1 MSNHTIGWRFED
13 IAKALLGR
21 EGDLLNFQNGN
32 KWKAVLFLSVILPM
46 SFLVTFKL
54 SGLTGGSATLTETVV
69 LEPAKWELERPS
81 HELQVS
87 RSFGATY
94 ANSVFVNQTV
104 YISGYSAYG
113 WGDSPFLE
121 STLNMTVQTLKGHIE
136 TINVTYADEYLNST
150 VYLPIGF
157 ISSDLAQTSHK
168 DLLRGY
174 DKAVVSFKGL
184 NSPNS
189 ALLFM
194 RSYWL
199 LYSPHNET
207 QSLRMQIKVV
217 YFDGDAFRE
226 LVQPFEIQ
234 LIADDANSFAEAKE
248 IGIDQE
254 VEGIIGG
261 DADLQDCFK
270 VFLTE
275 GERVNVTMVK
285 RAYSDHFGLYLF
297 NPYNII
303 DPVCVSQTQGD
314 TMACSLFFTVDV
326 TGWWFIVVRNLA
338 GCGFYVLTLS

>member
-1 MSNHTIGWRFED
+1 L
-13 IAKALLGR
+13 A
-21 EGDLLNFQNGN
+21 
-32 KWKAVLFLSVILPM
+32 
-46 SFLVTFKL
+46 
-54 SGLTGGSATLTETVV
+54 ETVV

-94 ANSVFVNQTV
+94 ANDVFVNQTV

-113 WGDSPFLE
+113 WGDSPLLE
-121 STLNMTVQTLKGHIE
+121 SSLNMTVQTLKGHIE
-136 TINVTYADEYLNST
+136 TINITYTDEYPNST
-150 VYLPIGF
+150 VYLPIEF
-157 ISSDLAQTSHK
+157 ISSNLAPTSHE

-174 DKAVVSFKGL
+174 EKAVASFKGL

-189 ALLFM
+189 ALLCM

-217 YFDGDAFRE
+217 YFDGNAFRE

-248 IGIDQE
+248 IEIGQE
-254 VEGIIGG
+254 VEEIIGG

-270 VFLTE
+270 TFLTV
-275 GERVNVTMVK
+275 GERVNVTMTL
-285 RAYSDHFGLYLF
+285 RTGESFGLLIF
-297 NPYNII
+297 NPYNTTY
-303 DPVCVSQTQGD
+303 PAWMSQTGFE
-314 TMACSLFFTVDV
+314 TRTCSLSFTADA
-326 TGWWFIVVRNLA
+326 TGWWFIVVRNLG
-338 GCGFYVLTLS
+338 GCGFYVLTLV